1 MKKVDKKEYN
11 GYGILAEY
19 TFKINKLFANLARY
33 FFNISHKFKFEQFKI
48 IFGERED
55 DIYISTYPKSGT
67 TLMQMILYHL
77 TTDGRMN
84 FKHIYEVS
92 PWIHNASFIG
102 QKPPD
107 LTSPRIIKTHDNYKE
122 FGKKTKGR
130 FIYVYRNGMDVA
142 ISNYHQQKNY
152 NNSDL
157 KLDKYLNIFFK
168 QKKWF
173 KHTREWMINKNKLS
187 ILYIKYEDLLK
198 NKTKE
203 IDRIISFLGISRD
216 KKAINRALKYSS
228 FEYMKKNENLFGEQR
243 KVSEKI
249 FNQFIR
255 KGKSGEGKSH
265 FTKEQKDMFMLYYKQ
280 MVENIEEKT
289 FGQKLN

>member
-1 MKKVDKKEYN
+1 MKKLDKKEYN
-11 GYGILAEY
+11 GYGVLAEL
-19 TFKINKLFANLARY
+19 TFNINKLFGNLARY
-33 FFNISHKFKFEQFKI
+33 FFNLSHKFKFEQYKI
-48 IFGERED
+48 IFGERKD

-77 TTDGRMN
+77 TSDGKMN
-84 FKHIYEVS
+84 FKHIYDVS
-92 PWIHNASFIG
+92 PWIRNASFIG

-107 LTSPRIIKTHDNYKE
+107 LNSPRIIKTHDSYKE
-122 FGKKTKGR
+122 FGKKTKGK

-142 ISNYHQQKNY
+142 ISNFYQQKNY

-157 KLDKYLNIFFK
+157 KLDKYLNSFFK

-187 ILYIKYEDLLK
+187 ILYIKYEDLLN

-203 IDRIISFLGISRD
+203 IDRIISFLGIPRN

-228 FEYMKKNENLFGEQR
+228 FEFMKKNENLFGEQ
-243 KVSEKI
+243 SKI
-249 FNQFIR
+249 SKKIYNQFIR
-255 KGKSGEGKSH
+255 KGKSGEGKSL
-265 FTKEQKDMFMLYYKQ
+265 FTKEQKEIFMVNYKR
-280 MVENIEEKT
+280 MVKNLEEKT
-289 FGQKLN
+289 F

>member
-1 MKKVDKKEYN
+1 MKKLDKKEYN
-11 GYGILAEY
+11 GYGVLAEL
-19 TFKINKLFANLARY
+19 TFNINKLFGNLARY
-33 FFNISHKFKFEQFKI
+33 FFNLSHKFKFEQFKI
-48 IFGERED
+48 IFGERKD

-77 TTDGRMN
+77 TSNGKMN
-84 FKHIYEVS
+84 FKHIYDVS
-92 PWIHNASFIG
+92 PWIRNASFIG

-107 LTSPRIIKTHDNYKE
+107 LNSPRIIKTHDSYKE

-142 ISNYHQQKNY
+142 ISNFYQQKNY

-157 KLDKYLNIFFK
+157 KLDKYLNSFFK

-173 KHTREWMINKNKLS
+173 KHSREWMINKNKLS
-187 ILYIKYEDLLK
+187 ILYIKYEDLLN

-203 IDRIISFLGISRD
+203 IDRIISFLGIPRN

-228 FEYMKKNENLFGEQR
+228 FEFMKKNENLFGEQ
-243 KVSEKI
+243 SKI
-249 FNQFIR
+249 SKKIYNQFIR
-255 KGKSGEGKSH
+255 KGKSGEGKSL
-265 FTKEQKDMFMLYYKQ
+265 FTKEQKEIFMVNYKR
-280 MVENIEEKT
+280 MVKNLEEKT
-289 FGQKLN
+289 F

>member
-19 TFKINKLFANLARY
+19 AFKINKLFANLARY

-77 TTDGRMN
+77 TTDGRMD

-92 PWIHNASFIG
+92 PWIHNASFLG

-107 LTSPRIIKTHDNYKE
+107 LKSPRIIKTHDNYKD

-130 FIYVYRNGMDVA
+130 F
-142 ISNYHQQKNY
+142 
-152 NNSDL
+152 
-157 KLDKYLNIFFK
+157 
-168 QKKWF
+168 
-173 KHTREWMINKNKLS
+173 
-187 ILYIKYEDLLK
+187 
-198 NKTKE
+198 
-203 IDRIISFLGISRD
+203 
-216 KKAINRALKYSS
+216 
-228 FEYMKKNENLFGEQR
+228 
-243 KVSEKI
+243 
-249 FNQFIR
+249 
-255 KGKSGEGKSH
+255 
-265 FTKEQKDMFMLYYKQ
+265 
-280 MVENIEEKT
+280 
-289 FGQKLN
+289 

>member
-19 TFKINKLFANLARY
+19 SFKINKLFANLARY

-122 FGKKTKGR
+122 FSKKIKGR

-152 NNSDL
+152 NNPDL

-203 IDRIISFLGISRD
+203 IDRIIRFLGIPKD

-228 FEYMKKNENLFGEQR
+228 FEYMKKNENLFGEQP

>member
-1 MKKVDKKEYN
+1 MKKVEKSEYN
-11 GYGILAEY
+11 GYGVLANLSL
-19 TFKINKLFANLARY
+19 KINKLFANLARY
-33 FFNISHKFKFEQFKI
+33 FFNLSNKFKFEQFKI
-48 IFGERED
+48 IFGERND

-84 FKHIYEVS
+84 FNHIYEVS
-92 PWIHNASFIG
+92 PWIHNASFVG
-102 QKPPD
+102 QKPPN
-107 LTSPRIIKTHDNYKE
+107 LKSPRIIKTHDNYKD

-142 ISNYHQQKNY
+142 ISNYNQQKNY

-157 KLDKYLNIFFK
+157 KLDKYLDNFFK

-173 KHTREWMINKNKLS
+173 KHTREWMINKNKHS
-187 ILYIKYEDLLK
+187 ILYIKYEDLLN

-203 IDRIISFLGISRD
+203 IERIISFLEIPRN

-228 FEYMKKNENLFGEQR
+228 FEFMKKNENLFGEQP
-243 KVSEKI
+243 KASEKI

-255 KGKSGEGKSH
+255 KGKIGEGKSLL
-265 FTKEQKDMFMLYYKQ
+265 TKEQKEKFIKYYKQ
-280 MVENIEEKT
+280 MVKNVEEKT
-289 FGQKLN
+289 FNQN

>member
-1 MKKVDKKEYN
+1 MKKVKKKEYN
-11 GYGILAEY
+11 GYVVLAEQ
-19 TFKINKLFANLARY
+19 TFKINKLLASVARY
-33 FFNISHKFKFEQFKI
+33 FLSLSHKFKFEQFKI
-48 IFGERED
+48 IFGERDD

-77 TTDGRMN
+77 TTDGKMD
-84 FKHIYEVS
+84 FKHIYDVS

-107 LTSPRIIKTHDNYKE
+107 LSSPRIIKTHDNYKE
-122 FGKKTKGR
+122 FTKKTKGK
-130 FIYVYRNGMDVA
+130 FIYIYRNGMDVA

-157 KLDKYLNIFFK
+157 KLDKYLNVFFK

-173 KHTREWMINKNKLS
+173 KHTSEWMLNKKNFS
-187 ILYIKYEDLLK
+187 ILYVKYEDLLD

-203 IDRIISFLGISRD
+203 IERIISFLGIPRN
-216 KKAINRALKYSS
+216 KKAFERALKYSS
-228 FEYMKKNENLFGEQR
+228 FEFMKKNENLFGEQP

-249 FNQFIR
+249 YNQFIR
-255 KGKSGEGKSH
+255 KGKSGEGKSLL
-265 FTKEQKDMFMLYYKQ
+265 TEKQKEMFMEYYKR
-280 MVENIEEKT
+280 MVKSIEEKT
-289 FGQKLN
+289 FGPK

>member
-1 MKKVDKKEYN
+1 MKKVEKSEYN
-11 GYGILAEY
+11 GYGVLANLS
-19 TFKINKLFANLARY
+19 FKINKILANFARY
-33 FFNISHKFKFEQFKI
+33 FFNLSNKFKFEQYKI

-92 PWIHNASFIG
+92 PWIHNASFLG

-107 LTSPRIIKTHDNYKE
+107 LKSPRIIKTHDNYRD
-122 FGKKTKGR
+122 FGKKIKGR
-130 FIYVYRNGMDVA
+130 FIYVFRNGMDVA
-142 ISNYHQQKNY
+142 ISNYNQQKNY
-152 NNSDL
+152 NNPNL
-157 KLDKYLNIFFK
+157 KLDKYLNSFFK

-173 KHTREWMINKNKLS
+173 KHTREWMNNKNKHS
-187 ILYIKYEDLLK
+187 ILYIRYEDLLN

-203 IDRIISFLGISRD
+203 IERIISFLGIPVN

-228 FEYMKKNENLFGEQR
+228 FEFMKKNENLFGEQP
-243 KVSEKI
+243 KASEKI

-255 KGKSGEGKSH
+255 KGKTGEGKSLLS
-265 FTKEQKDMFMLYYKQ
+265 KEQKEKFMIYYKQ
-280 MVENIEEKT
+280 MVKNVEEKT
-289 FGQKLN
+289 FSQN

>member
-11 GYGILAEY
+11 GYGVLSDL
-19 TFKINKLFANLARY
+19 TFNTNKLFANLARY
-33 FFNISHKFKFEQFKI
+33 FFNLSHKFKFEQFKI
-48 IFGERED
+48 IFGERKD

-77 TTDGRMN
+77 TTDGKMN

-92 PWIHNASFIG
+92 PWIRNASFIR

-107 LTSPRIIKTHDNYKE
+107 LNSPRIIKTHDSYKE

-142 ISNYHQQKNY
+142 ISNFYQQKNY

-157 KLDKYLNIFFK
+157 KLDKYLNSFFK

-173 KHTREWMINKNKLS
+173 NHTREWMLNKNKLS
-187 ILYIKYEDLLK
+187 ILYIKYEDLLN

-203 IDRIISFLGISRD
+203 IDRIISFLGIPRN

-228 FEYMKKNENLFGEQR
+228 FEFMKKNENLFGEQS
-243 KVSEKI
+243 KISKKI

-255 KGKSGEGKSH
+255 KGKSGEGKSL
-265 FTKEQKDMFMLYYKQ
+265 FNKEQKEMFMVNYKR
-280 MVENIEEKT
+280 MVKNVEEKT
-289 FGQKLN
+289 FGK

>member
-1 MKKVDKKEYN
+1 MKKLDKKEYN
-11 GYGILAEY
+11 GYGVLAEL
-19 TFKINKLFANLARY
+19 TFNINKQFGNLARY
-33 FFNISHKFKFEQFKI
+33 FFNLSHKFKFEQYKI
-48 IFGERED
+48 IFGERKD

-77 TTDGRMN
+77 TSDGKMN
-84 FKHIYEVS
+84 FKHIYDVS
-92 PWIHNASFIG
+92 PWIRNASFIG

-107 LTSPRIIKTHDNYKE
+107 LNSPRIIKTHDSYKE

-142 ISNYHQQKNY
+142 ISNFYQQKNY

-157 KLDKYLNIFFK
+157 KLDKYLNSFFK

-187 ILYIKYEDLLK
+187 ILYIKYEDLLN

-203 IDRIISFLGISRD
+203 IDRIISFLGIPRN
-216 KKAINRALKYSS
+216 KKAINRALNYSS
-228 FEYMKKNENLFGEQR
+228 FEFMKKNENLFGEQG
-243 KVSEKI
+243 KISKKI

-255 KGKSGEGKSH
+255 KGKSGEGKSL
-265 FTKEQKDMFMLYYKQ
+265 FTKEQKEIFMVNYKR
-280 MVENIEEKT
+280 MVKNLEEKT
-289 FGQKLN
+289 FDQ

>member
-1 MKKVDKKEYN
+1 MKKLDKKEYN
-11 GYGILAEY
+11 GYGVLAEL
-19 TFKINKLFANLARY
+19 TFNINKQFGNLARY
-33 FFNISHKFKFEQFKI
+33 FFNLSHKFKFEQFKI
-48 IFGERED
+48 IFGERKD

-77 TTDGRMN
+77 TSDGKMN
-84 FKHIYEVS
+84 FKHIYDVS
-92 PWIHNASFIG
+92 PWIRNASFIG

-107 LTSPRIIKTHDNYKE
+107 LNSPRIIKTHDSYKE

-142 ISNYHQQKNY
+142 ISNFYQQKNY

-157 KLDKYLNIFFK
+157 KLDKYLNSFFK

-187 ILYIKYEDLLK
+187 ILYIKYEDLLN

-203 IDRIISFLGISRD
+203 IDRIISFLGIPRN
-216 KKAINRALKYSS
+216 KKAINRALNYSS
-228 FEYMKKNENLFGEQR
+228 FEFMKKNENLFGEQG
-243 KVSEKI
+243 KISKKI

-255 KGKSGEGKSH
+255 KGKSGEGKSL
-265 FTKEQKDMFMLYYKQ
+265 FTKEQKEIFMVNYKR
-280 MVENIEEKT
+280 MVKNLEEKT
-289 FGQKLN
+289 FDQ

>member
-1 MKKVDKKEYN
+1 MKKLDKKEYN
-11 GYGILAEY
+11 GYGVLAEL
-19 TFKINKLFANLARY
+19 TFNINKQFGNLARY
-33 FFNISHKFKFEQFKI
+33 FFNLSHKFKFEQYKI
-48 IFGERED
+48 IFGERKD

-77 TTDGRMN
+77 TSDGKMN
-84 FKHIYEVS
+84 FKHIYDVS
-92 PWIHNASFIG
+92 PWIRNASFIG

-107 LTSPRIIKTHDNYKE
+107 LNSPRIIKTHDSYKE

-142 ISNYHQQKNY
+142 ISNFYQQKNY

-157 KLDKYLNIFFK
+157 KLDKYLNSFFK

-187 ILYIKYEDLLK
+187 ILYIKYEDLLN

-203 IDRIISFLGISRD
+203 IDRIISFLGIPRN

-228 FEYMKKNENLFGEQR
+228 FEFMKKNENLFGEQS
-243 KVSEKI
+243 KISKKI

-255 KGKSGEGKSH
+255 KGKSGEGKSL
-265 FTKEQKDMFMLYYKQ
+265 FTKEQKEIFMVNYKR
-280 MVENIEEKT
+280 MVKNLEEKT
-289 FGQKLN
+289 FDQ

>member
-1 MKKVDKKEYN
+1 MKKLDKKEYN
-11 GYGILAEY
+11 GYGVLAEL
-19 TFKINKLFANLARY
+19 TFNINKQFGNLARY
-33 FFNISHKFKFEQFKI
+33 FFNLSHKFKFEQYKI
-48 IFGERED
+48 IFGERKD

-77 TTDGRMN
+77 TSDGKMN
-84 FKHIYEVS
+84 FKHIYDVS
-92 PWIHNASFIG
+92 PWIRNASFIG

-107 LTSPRIIKTHDNYKE
+107 LNSPRIIKTHDSYKE

-142 ISNYHQQKNY
+142 ISNFYQQKNY

-157 KLDKYLNIFFK
+157 KLDKYLNSFFK

-187 ILYIKYEDLLK
+187 ILYIKYEDLLN

-203 IDRIISFLGISRD
+203 IDRIISFLGIPRN

-228 FEYMKKNENLFGEQR
+228 FEFMKKNENLFGEQS
-243 KVSEKI
+243 KISKKI

-255 KGKSGEGKSH
+255 KGKSGEGKSL
-265 FTKEQKDMFMLYYKQ
+265 FTKEQKEIFLVNYKR
-280 MVENIEEKT
+280 MVKNLEEKT
-289 FGQKLN
+289 FDQ

>member
-1 MKKVDKKEYN
+1 MKKLDKKEYN
-11 GYGILAEY
+11 GYGVLAEL
-19 TFKINKLFANLARY
+19 TFNINKLFGNLARY
-33 FFNISHKFKFEQFKI
+33 FFNLSHKFKFEQFKI
-48 IFGERED
+48 IFGERKD

-77 TTDGRMN
+77 TSDGKMN
-84 FKHIYEVS
+84 FKHIYDVS
-92 PWIHNASFIG
+92 PWIRNASFIG

-107 LTSPRIIKTHDNYKE
+107 LNSPRIIKTHDSYKE

-142 ISNYHQQKNY
+142 ISNFYQQKNY

-157 KLDKYLNIFFK
+157 KLDKYLNSFFK

-187 ILYIKYEDLLK
+187 ILYIKYEDLLN

-203 IDRIISFLGISRD
+203 IDRIISFLGIPRN

-228 FEYMKKNENLFGEQR
+228 FEFMKKNENLFGEQS
-243 KVSEKI
+243 KISKKI

-255 KGKSGEGKSH
+255 KGKSGEGKSL
-265 FTKEQKDMFMLYYKQ
+265 FTKEQKEIFLVNYKR
-280 MVENIEEKT
+280 MVKNLEEKT
-289 FGQKLN
+289 FDQ